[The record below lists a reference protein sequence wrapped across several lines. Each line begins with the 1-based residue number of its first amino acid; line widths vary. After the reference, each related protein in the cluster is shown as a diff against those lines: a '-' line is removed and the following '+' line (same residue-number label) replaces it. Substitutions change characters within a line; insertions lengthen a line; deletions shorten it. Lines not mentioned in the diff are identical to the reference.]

1 MVDDNKKKITDEK
14 KKITDESINNI
25 LYKLT
30 ILSYI
35 KQGEKL
41 YCDNNNNILID
52 ES

>member
-1 MVDDNKKKITDEK
+1 MTTKKKSPTR

-52 ES
+52 ESY